1 MALDRPI
8 FVLAPPRSGTT
19 LLYKT
24 LSAHPDVA
32 YLSSAYKRLPNAP
45 WLAEALTRLRLAS
58 SGPKEAHTIWNR
70 FQSRRTDVAGAADVT
85 PEIRDW
91 YRRLVS
97 RLVALRGKKR
107 FLAKFP
113 SHALRARWI
122 DAIFPDCVFL
132 VVSRDWRAV
141 VGSTVVKRAKK
152 AGAEIPWWGIRVA
165 GWEQMHEQMGTA
177 ESAAH
182 LYRVARETIEA
193 DTAHCADR
201 VVRVAYED
209 FCADVVGEMR
219 RIIGEC
225 GLTWSAEFEASL
237 PTIRAGTN
245 SKWRKTLDPA
255 VMERIRAAEGAAL
268 ERLEHP
274 GISAQA

>member
-1 MALDRPI
+1 MLVDRPI
-8 FVLAPPRSGTT
+8 FVLAPPRCGTT
-19 LLYKT
+19 LVYKS

-32 YLSSAYKRLPNAP
+32 YLTSGYKRLPNAP
-45 WLAEALTRLRLAS
+45 WIAEALTRLRLAS
-58 SGPKEAHTIWNR
+58 SGPKEARAIWNR
-70 FQSRRTDVAGAADVT
+70 FQPRRTDVAGAADVT

-113 SHALRARWI
+113 PHALRARWI

-141 VGSTVVKRAKK
+141 AGSTVVKRVRS
-152 AGAEIPWWGIRVA
+152 AGGVPWWGIRVA
-165 GWEQMHEQMGTA
+165 GWERMREEMGSA
-177 ESAAH
+177 ESAAR
-182 LYRVARETIEA
+182 LCRIAYETIEA
-193 DTAHCADR
+193 DTAHCAGR

-209 FCADVVGEMR
+209 HCADVVGEMR
-219 RIIGEC
+219 RIVAEC

-237 PTIRAGTN
+237 PTIRSGTN
-245 SKWRKTLDPA
+245 SKWRQTLDPA

-274 GISAQA
+274 AISAQA